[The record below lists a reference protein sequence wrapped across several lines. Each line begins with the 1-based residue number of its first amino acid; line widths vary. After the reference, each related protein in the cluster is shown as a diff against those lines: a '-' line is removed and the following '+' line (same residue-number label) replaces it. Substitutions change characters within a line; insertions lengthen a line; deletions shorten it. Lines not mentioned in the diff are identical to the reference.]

1 MELAKQDKFLEAV
14 VFFPP
19 RPAYEEAERSDGR
32 RIGWAWGKGGRL
44 CSVLEKYQQLIHR
57 HAPSFIRHVLE
68 AFRQHTV
75 TATQATHQ
83 LGLSRSRLYALAT
96 AYNTAR
102 ARQQPPLWTP
112 GASGGDHAAAWP
124 QPVVELLIKRLACSP
139 SCPYSFAASEAL
151 RLHAFKLDRAQV
163 RRWALENK
171 LAHAVP
177 PKRILAPVRRWQRAQ
192 IGELWQL
199 DASPHRWFPHSKRSF
214 PMLNMLDDCSR
225 LFTGSKLYEREL
237 LLAYF
242 DFLPAAFLAHGRPL
256 QIYVDYH
263 SIFFTH
269 DPDALTQLGW
279 ALKFYDISFLYAPT
293 PQAKGKVE
301 REHQFWQGRLPAY
314 FASERIT
321 EIEVANPHIHDL
333 RAHRNAREVHRELR
347 QTPQRAW
354 DQARKEKRSALRPAP
369 RCPWWDYVWSV
380 RIAIKVGSDGRVPI
394 GTQRLPIEKPPET
407 KVVLCLHPSGHYS
420 VLAAPP
426 DPKHK
431 PALLFTNR
439 PK

>member
-1 MELAKQDKFLEAV
+1 MPDEKTGGADQFPRSLR
-14 VFFPP
+14 VF
-19 RPAYEEAERSDGR
+19 
-32 RIGWAWGKGGRL
+32 
-44 CSVLEKYQQLIHR
+44 EKHQQLFHR

-68 AFRQHTV
+68 RFRLHSV
-75 TATQATHQ
+75 TAAQATAQ

-96 AYNTAR
+96 AFNTAR
-102 ARQQPPLWTP
+102 ACKQPSLWTP
-112 GASGGDHAAAWP
+112 GTSGGDHATAWP
-124 QPVVELLIKRLACSP
+124 QPVLDLLRKRLACAP
-139 SCPYSFAASEAL
+139 PCPYSFAASEAL
-151 RLHAFKLDRAQV
+151 RLHDFKLDRAQV

-177 PKRILAPVRRWQRAQ
+177 AKRILAPVRRWQRAQ

-199 DASPHRWFPHSKRSF
+199 DASPHRWFPDSKLSF

-225 LFTGSKLYEREL
+225 LFTGAKIYEREL
-237 LLAYF
+237 LLSYF

-263 SIFFTH
+263 SIFFTN

-279 ALKFYDISFLYAPT
+279 ALKFYDVSFRYAPT
-293 PQAKGKVE
+293 PQAKGKIE
-301 REHQFWQGRLPAY
+301 RAHQYWQGRLPAY
-314 FASERIT
+314 FASEKIT
-321 EIEVANPHIHDL
+321 EIAVANPQIDAL
-333 RAHRNAREVHRELR
+333 RAHRNAQEIHRELR

-354 DQARKEKRSALRPAP
+354 EQARKEKRSVLRPAP

-380 RIAIKVGSDGRVPI
+380 RTLIKVGSDGRVPI
-394 GTQRLPIEKPPET
+394 GTQRLRIEKPPET
-407 KVVLCLHPSGHYS
+407 KVVLCLHPCGHYS

-426 DPKHK
+426 DAKQK
-431 PALLFTNR
+431 PGLIFTNR